1 VGDVRFTDRTG
12 HWGAAPTGHRQ
23 RHPRT
28 QRKRAQHL
36 LVQLFL
42 GVGPPDADAA
52 QLAFRP
58 PQPEKVPGRGEL
70 LCSDRLGGTTPVDL
84 RGICARRNSRGDF
97 DQEVFH
103 GSAISTVRHR
113 PGALGLTLR
122 RRDSR
127 LLGPISSYA
136 VGPGSHRRSGRCP
149 GRDVARRSVEGCRPV
164 DYFGCCAADR
174 WLPRPTFS
182 GVRS

>member
-1 VGDVRFTDRTG
+1 MTLRRIWSCVIAGGGRAGSPTGRVIGVRHPR
-12 HWGAAPTGHRQ
+12 GHRQ

-84 RGICARRNSRGDF
+84 RGICARR
-97 DQEVFH
+97 
-103 GSAISTVRHR
+103 
-113 PGALGLTLR
+113 
-122 RRDSR
+122 
-127 LLGPISSYA
+127 
-136 VGPGSHRRSGRCP
+136 
-149 GRDVARRSVEGCRPV
+149 
-164 DYFGCCAADR
+164 
-174 WLPRPTFS
+174 W
-182 GVRS
+182 